1 MFRNIIFSVS
11 LISVLALSTAHARAA
26 DESSSGDDAKYRA
39 TLKEALAEYDAN
51 HFEEAR
57 ILFRRAHELNPNA
70 RTLRS
75 IGMASFELR
84 DYVAALRAL
93 TAALVET
100 RKPLN
105 AEQRAHAQGLLEK
118 SRMFVDVY
126 TLRVTPADARVLLD
140 GRPLDQEP
148 DGTILLGFGNHTFEA
163 SKSNYT
169 TRALP
174 VNVRGGEHKDL
185 AMTLER
191 KTSAVAPP
199 VAPVSTLTTPTP
211 VAPVKHGFT
220 STAWFLGAGGAALL
234 SAGAGFG
241 WWYYNR
247 ELTTCNNPPLAADG
261 TSQECHNKSDLLLV
275 RNLAVGGT
283 IAAGAAAI
291 TMAVIGFVTHEP
303 AGENVASSGLHCV
316 PTPSGVWCQRSF

>member
-1 MFRNIIFSVS
+1 MFRNIIFTVS

-191 KTSAVAPP
+191 RSVAVSPSVAP
-199 VAPVSTLTTPTP
+199 AATLTTPTP
-211 VAPVKHGFT
+211 VAPVKHGLT

-234 SAGAGFG
+234 SGGAGVG

-247 ELTTCNNPPLAADG
+247 EHTTCLNTPGYRCDNESTL
-261 TSQECHNKSDLLLV
+261 KLL
-275 RNLAVGGT
+275 RNLAAGGT

-291 TMAVIGFVTHEP
+291 TMAVIGVVTHEP
-303 AGENVASSGLHCV
+303 ADKQVASSGLHCV

>member
-1 MFRNIIFSVS
+1 MVRQIIFTVS
-11 LISVLALSTAHARAA
+11 LISVLALSTAHVRAA
-26 DESSSGDDAKYRA
+26 DESSSADDAKYRA
-39 TLKEALAEYDAN
+39 TLKEALAEYDAS

-57 ILFRRAHELNPNA
+57 ILFRKAHELNPNA

-126 TLRVTPADARVLLD
+126 TLKVTPSDARVLLD

-163 SKSNYT
+163 SKPGYS
-169 TRALP
+169 TRTLP

-191 KTSAVAPP
+191 KTLAA
-199 VAPVSTLTTPTP
+199 APVVPAATLTKPTP
-211 VAPVKHGFT
+211 VAPVKHGLG

-234 SAGAGFG
+234 SAGAGYG
-241 WWYYNR
+241 WWMENH
-247 ELTTCNNPPLAADG
+247 ELTTTCDHPPLAADG
-261 TSQECHNKSDLLLV
+261 RTQQCSNKSTITLL
-275 RNLAVGGT
+275 RNLAIGGT
-283 IAAGAAAI
+283 IAAGATAI
-291 TMAVIGFVTHEP
+291 TMAVMGFVTHEP
-303 AGENVASSGLHCV
+303 ADKQVASGGLRCV
-316 PTPSGVWCQRSF
+316 PTPSGIWCQRSF

>member
-1 MFRNIIFSVS
+1 MVRNIVFTVS
-11 LISVLALSTAHARAA
+11 LISVLTISAAHTRAA
-26 DESSSGDDAKYRA
+26 EESSSGDDPKYRA

-57 ILFRRAHELNPNA
+57 ILFRKAHELNPNA

-93 TAALVET
+93 TAALTET
-100 RKPLN
+100 RKALN

-126 TLRVTPADARVLLD
+126 TLKVTPGDARVLLD
-140 GRPLDQEP
+140 GRPVDQEP

-163 SKSNYT
+163 SKPGYA

-191 KTSAVAPP
+191 KAVALAAPIAPAATIAAPP
-199 VAPVSTLTTPTP
+199 PA
-211 VAPVKHGFT
+211 APVKHGFT
-220 STAWFLGAGGAALL
+220 STGWFLGAGGAALV
-234 SAGAGFG
+234 SAGAGVG
-241 WWYYNR
+241 WWYENR
-247 ELTTCNNPPLAADG
+247 EVTNCNNPPPAANGGPQKCD
-261 TSQECHNKSDLLLV
+261 NKSTVLLL
-275 RNLAVGGT
+275 RNLSVGGT
-283 IAAGAAAI
+283 IAAGAAAV
-291 TMAVIGFVTHEP
+291 TMAILGVVTHQP
-303 AGENVASSGLHCV
+303 ASDQVALGGLVCT
-316 PTPSGVWCQRSF
+316 PTLSGVWCQRSF

>member
-1 MFRNIIFSVS
+1 MFRNIIFTVS

-163 SKSNYT
+163 SKPNYT

-191 KTSAVAPP
+191 RSVAVAPS
-199 VAPVSTLTTPTP
+199 VAPAATLTTPTP
-211 VAPVKHGFT
+211 VAPVKHGLT

-234 SAGAGFG
+234 SGGAGVG
-241 WWYYNR
+241 WWYYA
-247 ELTTCNNPPLAADG
+247 TQKSKCDSHPPDLACSPQNVDNI
-261 TSQECHNKSDLLLV
+261 TLL
-275 RNLAVGGT
+275 RNLAIGGT

-291 TMAVIGFVTHEP
+291 TMAIIGVATHEP
-303 AGENVASSGLHCV
+303 ADKQVASSGLHCV

>member
-1 MFRNIIFSVS
+1 MFRNIIFTVS
-11 LISVLALSTAHARAA
+11 LISVLAFSTAYARAA

-148 DGTILLGFGNHTFEA
+148 DGTILLGFGNHTVEA
-163 SKSNYT
+163 SKPNYT

-174 VNVRGGEHKDL
+174 VNVRGGERKDL

-191 KTSAVAPP
+191 RSVAVAPSVVP
-199 VAPVSTLTTPTP
+199 AATLTKPTP
-211 VAPVKHGFT
+211 VAVKHGIT

-234 SAGAGFG
+234 SGGAAYG
-241 WWYYNR
+241 WWMEHH
-247 ELTTCNNPPLAADG
+247 ELTTTCDHPPRLLDG
-261 TSQECHNKSDLLLV
+261 SAQQCGNRSTISLLS
-275 RNLAVGGT
+275 NLAEGGT

-291 TMAVIGFVTHEP
+291 TMVIIGVVTHEP
-303 AGENVASSGLHCV
+303 ADKQVAFSGLHCV